1 MFEFAIILVVT
12 LASIFSAIICAV
24 DLQTE
29 TCPQERLKLSIDL
42 IISIIAILITILALY
57 Y

>member
-1 MFEFAIILVVT
+1 MFEFAIVLVVT
-12 LASIFSAIICAV
+12 LASIFSAITCAV

-29 TCPQERLKLSIDL
+29 TNASERMRLQIDL
-42 IISIIAILITILALY
+42 IISILAILITILALY

>member
-1 MFEFAIILVVT
+1 MFEFAIVLVVT
-12 LASIFSAIICAV
+12 LASIFSAITCAV

-29 TCPQERLKLSIDL
+29 TNASERTRLQIDL
-42 IISIIAILITILALY
+42 IISILAILITILALY

>member
-12 LASIFSAIICAV
+12 LASIFSITICAV

-29 TCPQERLKLSIDL
+29 THPSERMRLQIDL
-42 IISIIAILITILALY
+42 IISIVAILITTLALY

>member
-1 MFEFAIILVVT
+1 MFEFAIVLVVT
-12 LASIFSAIICAV
+12 LASIFSITICAV

-29 TCPQERLKLSIDL
+29 TRSSERTRLQIDL
-42 IISIIAILITILALY
+42 IISILAILITILALY

>member
-1 MFEFAIILVVT
+1 MFEFAIVVVVT
-12 LASIFSAIICAV
+12 LTSIFSAITCAV

-29 TCPQERLKLSIDL
+29 TNASERTRLQIDL
-42 IISIIAILITILALY
+42 IISILAILITTLALY

>member
-1 MFEFAIILVVT
+1 MFEFAIISVVT
-12 LASIFSAIICAV
+12 LASIFSITICAV

-29 TCPQERLKLSIDL
+29 HRRSERIRLQTDL
-42 IISIIAILITILALY
+42 IISIIAILITTLALY

>member
-12 LASIFSAIICAV
+12 LASVFSAITCAV

-29 TCPQERLKLSIDL
+29 HRRSERIRLQTDL
-42 IISIIAILITILALY
+42 IISIIAILITTLALY